1 MYEKVLLNRLMIILQ
16 FELKLDI
23 EQLKEKESKY

>member
-1 MYEKVLLNRLMIILQ
+1 MHEKVLLNRLMIILQ

>member
-1 MYEKVLLNRLMIILQ
+1 MYEKVLLNRLMTILQ